1 MVHKERSSTRRQ
13 RPWYAPPA
21 RVCPDRG
28 TPAHVSIQRPRGD
41 GPLSRS
47 RYPRRARAVG
57 LRLTHMGAVRQP
69 PCADRDTAHTLLPPG
84 VGAVPPPGRR
94 RAVSSAPPGLCRC
107 SAQGYSCSLVSAGSC
122 RTRRPRVRACCAA
135 HSGHPLPADRADIRA
150 RHSWPHRGHSH
161 HGRRGEPAAT
171 SPGVKAPLR
180 VGCHSTA
187 NDGWVLAKLVS
198 VVKCHRA
205 HTGQPVPCV
214 RAATWAC
221 QGAERGVDADP
232 SRFWPRQDR
241 VHVTV

>member
-1 MVHKERSSTRRQ
+1 MVHKGRSSTRRQ

-57 LRLTHMGAVRQP
+57 IRLTDTGAVRQP
-69 PCADRDTAHTLLPPG
+69 PCADRDTTPTLLPPG
-84 VGAVPPPGRR
+84 VGVVFNPGTAERSVR
-94 RAVSSAPPGLCRC
+94 HHRGCVVARHRATPVH
-107 SAQGYSCSLVSAGSC
+107 LVSAGSC

-150 RHSWPHRGHSH
+150 RHSWPHRGHSQ
-161 HGRRGEPAAT
+161 HGRRWEPAAT
-171 SPGVKAPLR
+171 SPGVEAPLR
-180 VGCHSTA
+180 VGCHSAA

-205 HTGQPVPCV
+205 HTGHPLPCV
-214 RAATWAC
+214 RAATFAC
-221 QGAERGVDADP
+221 HSCPRSHCHHTTRSDP
-232 SRFWPRQDR
+232 
-241 VHVTV
+241 